1 MEIHT
6 VTNIPMDMPD
16 MGEYQLTA
24 FQCFEDG
31 RFWSVWDTRPRF
43 CADDFSDDQYL
54 DWEEGHPDIAVMAFD
69 DYRLDKLRE
78 GDFVAIEGSKDA
90 IHDALFLF
98 AMVNGGVF
106 SAMSVS
112 PLGCQAVAF
121 CRIRPILK
129 GVKREILEVVW
140 YDFAEG
146 VPLER
151 SVRVYDENGIPEYA
165 ALPVNPSPHDYAN
178 DWHGF
183 RIPKT
188 PLQTGLASAT
198 LATCAL

>member
-1 MEIHT
+1 MT
-6 VTNIPMDMPD
+6 DIPMTMMPD

-31 RFWSVWDTRPRF
+31 HFWSVWDTRPHRNSACF
-43 CADDFSDDQYL
+43 TDDPYL
-54 DWEEGHPDIAVMAFD
+54 DWEAEHPDTASKASD

-106 SAMSVS
+106 SATAVS

-121 CRIRPILK
+121 CRTRPILK

-151 SVRVYDENGIPEYA
+151 SVRVYDENGIPLYA
-165 ALPVNPSPHDYAN
+165 ALPVNPSPHDSAN
-178 DWHGF
+178 D
-183 RIPKT
+183 
-188 PLQTGLASAT
+188 
-198 LATCAL
+198 